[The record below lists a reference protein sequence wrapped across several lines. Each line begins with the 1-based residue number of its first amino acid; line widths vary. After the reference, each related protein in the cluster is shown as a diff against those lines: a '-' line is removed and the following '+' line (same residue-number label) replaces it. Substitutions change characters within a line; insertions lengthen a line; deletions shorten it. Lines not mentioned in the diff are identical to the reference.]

1 MTPPQDAT
9 AARFPTAA
17 DTCFKSQL
25 ADRPAAATPARVQIA
40 PGAADYAASA
50 LTNNLMVI
58 LWWLA
63 VGVLIVLL
71 TGTAMPT
78 SGLAPAIKTGQDAQ
92 SVLPLEPTPAAGLMG
107 HPAPTTYLPP
117 THMPAMLRP
126 TG

>member
-1 MTPPQDAT
+1 M
-9 AARFPTAA
+9 AA

-40 PGAADYAASA
+40 PGAADCAASA
-50 LTNNLMVI
+50 LTNKLMVI
-58 LWWLA
+58 LWWLM

-78 SGLAPAIKTGQDAQ
+78 SGLAPAIQAGQDAQ
-92 SVLPLEPTPAAGLMG
+92 SVLPLEPTPAAGLVG
-107 HPAPTTYLPP
+107 HPAPAIYLPP
-117 THMPAMLRP
+117 THTLAVLRP

>member
-9 AARFPTAA
+9 AARVPTAA

-25 ADRPAAATPARVQIA
+25 ADRPAAATPARGQIT
-40 PGAADYAASA
+40 PGAADCAASA
-50 LTNNLMVI
+50 LTNNFMVI

-78 SGLAPAIKTGQDAQ
+78 SGLVPAIQAGQDAQ
-92 SVLPLEPTPAAGLMG
+92 SVLPLEPTPSAGSVG
-107 HPAPTTYLPP
+107 HPAPAIYLPP
-117 THMPAMLRP
+117 TNTPAVLRP

>member
-9 AARFPTAA
+9 AARVPTAA

-40 PGAADYAASA
+40 PVAADYAASA
-50 LTNNLMVI
+50 LTNNAMVI

-63 VGVLIVLL
+63 VCVLIVLL

-78 SGLAPAIKTGQDAQ
+78 SGLAPAIKAGQDAQ
-92 SVLPLEPTPAAGLMG
+92 SVLPLAPTPAAGFVG
-107 HPAPTTYLPP
+107 HPAPVIYLPP
-117 THMPAMLRP
+117 IHTPAVLQP